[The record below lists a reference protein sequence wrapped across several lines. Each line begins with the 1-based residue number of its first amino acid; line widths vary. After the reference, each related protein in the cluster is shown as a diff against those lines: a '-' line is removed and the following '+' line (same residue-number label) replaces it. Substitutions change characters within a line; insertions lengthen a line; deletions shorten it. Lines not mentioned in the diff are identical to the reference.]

1 VSKGKVPIGAFSAP
15 ERVTAVD
22 RDSFSQPP
30 VSSDRAC
37 LVVIYGPELGKRAA
51 LGIGNF
57 EIGRSSRSDLAIDQV
72 RDPK

>member
-1 VSKGKVPIGAFSAP
+1 MNPKDKPPIGAFSAP

-22 RDSFSQPP
+22 KEKDKESSFSRPA

-51 LGIGNF
+51 LGQGNF
-57 EIGRSSRSDLAIDQV
+57 EIGRSSGG
-72 RDPK
+72 PT